1 MQSSGISEVRNE
13 NAIAQD
19 LQNQEE
25 VGAQDEEQQGHSL
38 PDPYEDQPY
47 HQVHYC

>member
-25 VGAQDEEQQGHSL
+25 VGAEDVAEQGNPL
-38 PDPYEDQPY
+38 PDPCEDQPY
-47 HQVHYC
+47 HQVHC